1 MILNTKDHLAQSSS
15 ISSQHSVINPKRI
28 KQRIKIYSHSLPI
41 PIPIGNTTEMLNTHL
56 ADSQKII
63 SGWAVEIKS

>member
-1 MILNTKDHLAQSSS
+1 MILNTKDHPAQSSS

-28 KQRIKIYSHSLPI
+28 KQRLKIYRHSL

-56 ADSQKII
+56 ADSLKII